1 MSEFRKVITKPGE
14 VIDFGSEFEENPY
27 LRTGVPKKKGTV
39 ERVDYTT
46 DVYEDG
52 KTYQKYCYV
61 YLPYG
66 YDPEDKDKKYNV
78 LYFQHG
84 NTCEPSIFAIG
95 GNKPMIDM
103 LFDSGEIEPVIMV
116 SLTFYFDPM
125 GPDAYERLI
134 TGRAPAGDGGWA
146 GIPGNYPREV
156 VESVIPAVE
165 MKYNTYLTDPS
176 KEGIKATRDHRAFS
190 GYSRGGAT
198 CWRVMHHDFEYFRW
212 FCPMSAA
219 TRGDL
224 KKGSPEITEEY
235 VIDYV
240 TGPIKAHPELPFF
253 IFASCG
259 GTEDQ
264 PEMKAQMKYLTK
276 EDCFRYG
283 KDPEKDNIYFCLSDF
298 YHTDFLVPYYYW
310 NSLKVLFRGI

>member
-14 VIDFGSEFEENPY
+14 IIDFETVFEENPY
-27 LRTGVPKKKGTV
+27 LRTGVPTKKGTV

-52 KTYQKYCYV
+52 KTYSKYCYV

-66 YDPEDKDKKYNV
+66 YDPENKDKKYNV

-103 LFDSGEIEPVIMV
+103 LFESGEIDPVIMV
-116 SLTFYFDPM
+116 SVTFYMDPM
-125 GPDAYERLI
+125 GECAYERLI
-134 TGRAPAGDGGWA
+134 TGRAAAGDGGWDA
-146 GIPGNYPREV
+146 LPGNYYREV
-156 VESVIPAVE
+156 VEDIVPTVE
-165 MKYNTYLTDPS
+165 MKYNTYLTAPT
-176 KEGIKATRDHRAFS
+176 EEAVKASRDHRAFS
-190 GYSRGGAT
+190 GYSRGGAMT
-198 CWRVMHHDFEYFRW
+198 WRMWHHCFEYFRY

-224 KKGSPEITEEY
+224 KKGTPMSDEQ
-235 VIDYV
+235 VIDYITYPV
-240 TGPIKAHPELPFF
+240 KKNPQLPFF
-253 IFASCG
+253 LFVSNG
-259 GTEDQ
+259 GPEDQ
-264 PEMKAQMKYLTK
+264 LQLNKHMKFLTHQ
-276 EDCFRYG
+276 DCFSYG
-283 KDPEKDNIYFCLSDF
+283 PDPAKNNIYYAVSDF

-310 NSLKVLFRGI
+310 NSLKVLFKGV